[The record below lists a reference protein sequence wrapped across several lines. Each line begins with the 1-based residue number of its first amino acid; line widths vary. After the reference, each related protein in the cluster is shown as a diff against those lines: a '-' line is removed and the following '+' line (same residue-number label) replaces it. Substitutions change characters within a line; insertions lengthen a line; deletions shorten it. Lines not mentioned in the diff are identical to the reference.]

1 MSKNAR
7 EEQGKEIL
15 MWMHAGIRRGKTIPV
30 FENMLE
36 QYAAGE
42 RELGAKNERERIK
55 NMLKRMNV
63 NNLLVTPPQD
73 VSETTQYLLQRNALD
88 AAYFE
93 IDRTVATKKPT

>member
-36 QYAAGE
+36 QYATAQREAGA
-42 RELGAKNERERIK
+42 REERERIQK
-55 NMLKRMNV
+55 ILKDMRPSF
-63 NNLLVTPPQD
+63 LLTPPRSD
-73 VSETTQYLLQRNALD
+73 TEALTYRDQRNILE
-88 AAYFE
+88 AAIIQ